1 MVENEM
7 SEVIDEVINKY
18 IDDVINK
25 TVNSLVEDILHDEEE
40 SENVNEYGV
49 DEISEDVNEKEKEL
63 FSKALVSIQNDIN
76 VNKSE
81 SMKKSINDLTNC
93 YVNFL
98 QESLLLP
105 NGMGLSD
112 YNKIL
117 LDVSKPID
125 EIQAKYQIRN
135 IELITIVLFY
145 ILLKI
150 KIEQTVYEDNV
161 MESMKPD
168 SSGMMFR

>member
-1 MVENEM
+1 MVENKI
-7 SEVIDEVINKY
+7 SEVIDEVISKY

-40 SENVNEYGV
+40 SKNVNEYGV

-125 EIQAKYQIRN
+125 EIQAKYKIRN